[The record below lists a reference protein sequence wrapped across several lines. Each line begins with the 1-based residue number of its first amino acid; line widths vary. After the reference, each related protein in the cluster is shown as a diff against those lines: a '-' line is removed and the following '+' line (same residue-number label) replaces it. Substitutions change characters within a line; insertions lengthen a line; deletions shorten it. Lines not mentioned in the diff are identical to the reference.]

1 MTAMPAGP
9 WTLSYLRAELTASVV
24 RIQRA
29 TEIYANDAMDGAE
42 LSVACEIMLQVGG
55 ALELAGERPA
65 ARFVDEIRGVAVALR
80 DGSAPNA
87 DAARSAL
94 LQGVLTLKP
103 YLETLYRSSRGAPI
117 MDVSAVTA
125 ALREARGLGAG
136 LRPRSDGA
144 VAGLSP
150 TDRVL
155 VHGLRPGFQK
165 ALALA
170 LRGRNLP
177 QQFARVG
184 EVLERLRDMAAT
196 PHVYDG
202 WWWSLRLVRALQE
215 GLLDPELP
223 NLKLLGA
230 IDRQIKQLI
239 DVGEEGFRAEWT
251 EQLKA
256 AIEAQ
261 LSAAPDASKL
271 LEDRDDYQPPAVGQ
285 VGAALPLPDLETLR
299 QIADNLREDLAL
311 AQDAVDRVARGQP
324 EAGASQD
331 LLQRLRAGAGV
342 LAMLNLGPIATL
354 LNHVRESLGS
364 LEALEGAQLDRLATD
379 LLILEDS
386 LHSLIEVGPHA
397 AAAITATGAH
407 REHQARAATA
417 RQALREIGE
426 ITEQVTKLAAAK
438 GKVTW
443 SVLAQPLLRVGN
455 VLTVLGW
462 PRAATLTQT
471 LAAVVEREDFG
482 KSCASDPVLLDALAE
497 AILAVEY
504 AVLEADGGATP
515 GAPRLAHG
523 ERSLTKIKE
532 RLENPPAP
540 EAVAA
545 PAEPRLTSALDGP
558 VEFSLEEPLTSCQVA
573 SEPDLTPI
581 ELEGIDWG
589 SDSTPDHQDA
599 DDDSDPGGQSAA
611 DVQSVSDLPIAD
623 ATSPER
629 SQIDVVDNPIDLL
642 SSGAEDQQTS
652 VAGADSQVM
661 LDDSSARLDDDGA
674 LDLAAPWF
682 DPEETTAA
690 VPQCAVESDSEL
702 VEGFEALHD
711 SAAPES
717 WSDDGVEQS
726 AAALEF
732 DSQCVDAALEGHDVE
747 PSRGSPAPAKSE
759 MEPAPDGQAE
769 TLDST
774 QAEPQAAAP
783 AWLGNEFL
791 EVFLEE
797 AQSVLAELAERIPAW
812 RAAPDDAEHLR
823 EVRRAYHTLK
833 GSGRMVGAERAGELG
848 WLVENLLNRVL
859 DGALAPSH
867 RLVVAVA
874 EATSAF
880 TALVDHMDRGDEDV
894 DLSVAA
900 ALLEAVS
907 DDASAVGIDQ
917 AAAAGSVES
926 LAEEPAPDSGL
937 QVESDDFDAPDPV
950 TNTEEERQ
958 ARPETASDS
967 RVGEGADAESHR
979 VCASEESE
987 LAAELVSPDDA
998 KLKAADDSVADADQT
1013 VEAPAP
1019 SAGRPPSAAGPLG
1032 LEAAAQEGDRETRVE
1047 PCSVTAKEALRPQGI
1062 EHSAE
1067 HYESWSET
1075 ESASLSSYIDVGS
1088 TAAVDPDLDA
1098 ELAEVFVQEAH
1109 DILDASDLIVAQL
1122 TRQPDN
1128 RPLLNDLRRE
1138 MHTLKG
1144 SSRMAGFLVI
1154 GDLAHALESLLDD
1167 IARGALEFSPTVSEA
1182 LQRALD
1188 RLNGMVEVANGL
1200 VQPEP
1205 ASELIELLKDHE
1217 SLARQGLPV
1226 PDSEPTQT
1234 PKPEASPETDAGAA
1248 LPVREPAPPRPVTEA
1263 AVTTADGSDMV
1274 RMSAA
1279 LLERIANQIG
1289 EGSINRARIE
1299 EGVNGLRYQ
1308 LGEMDQTLGRLREKL
1323 RRLEIETETQ
1333 ILFRFERSNERH
1345 REEFDPLEL
1354 DRFSELQQLSR
1365 SLMEVVNDLSSIQ
1378 GALEE
1383 QAQQMDSL
1391 LHQQEKIDRD
1401 LQEDLTRTR
1410 MVKFDSLIP
1419 RMRRVVRLAAEELA
1433 KKAELAVEPGAEV
1446 ERGLLEHLA
1455 GPLEHVLR
1463 NAVSHGVEAPEL
1475 RREQGKPEVG
1485 QVSLSV
1491 RREGSELV
1499 LTVADDGAG
1508 IDFHAVKRKAV
1519 DLGMIEA
1526 DAQPERETLI
1536 ACMMQPGF
1544 STAAKVTQV
1553 AGRGVGMDAIHDAVR
1568 SLGGSLSIDSED
1580 NTGTRLTMRL
1590 PFSLSVVRALVV
1602 RAGQDRYAIP
1612 LAGIDGVVRIE
1623 TEVMRGYL
1631 DDRGGELIWSDRR
1644 YELRSL
1650 GGLLGGVGVNLD
1662 DLERPKPAVLVRSD
1676 RAAIALQVDAV
1687 LGSSEIIVKPVGAQV
1702 NSVPGISGATITG
1715 DGSVV
1720 LVLEPAAL
1728 VRSLTGRGPGAE
1740 VERMREALGG
1750 PEQAQLQIM
1759 VIDDS
1764 ITMRNVTSRLLQR
1777 HGARVML
1784 AKDGLDAAGQ
1794 LEDTLPDAL
1803 VLDIEMPRM
1812 DGFEL
1817 AAHIRNQEHL
1827 WHLPIVMVTSRSGDK
1842 HRQRAMNL
1850 GVNAYLGKPYR
1861 EEELLTALREVL
1873 GVRGTRLR

>member
-9 WTLSYLRAELTASVV
+9 WTLSYLREELTVSVG

-29 TEIYANDAMDGAE
+29 TEIYADDATEAGE
-42 LSVACEIMLQVGG
+42 LSAACGIMLQVAG
-55 ALELAGERPA
+55 ALELAGEHAA
-65 ARFVDEIRGVAVALR
+65 ARFVDEIREVAVTLCDDTAP
-80 DGSAPNA
+80 SA
-87 DAARSAL
+87 DMARSAL

-103 YLETLYRSSRGAPI
+103 YLETLYRSSRGAPV
-117 MDVSAVTA
+117 MDISAVVV
-125 ALREARGLGAG
+125 ALREARGLSAGPRCQSGAA
-136 LRPRSDGA
+136 GA
-144 VAGLSP
+144 SLSP

-165 ALALA
+165 ALALS

-177 QQFARVG
+177 QQFGRIR
-184 EVLERLRDMAAT
+184 EILERLRDMAAT
-196 PHVYDG
+196 PEVYDG
-202 WWWSLRLVRALQE
+202 WWWSLQLVRALQE
-215 GLLDPELP
+215 GALDPELP

-230 IDRQIKQLI
+230 IDRQIKHLI
-239 DVGEEGFRAEWT
+239 DAGEEDFRPEWT
-251 EQLKA
+251 DELKA
-256 AIEAQ
+256 AIESRLAATP
-261 LSAAPDASKL
+261 SARAL
-271 LEDRDDYQPPAVGQ
+271 LEDRADYSPPVIGQ
-285 VGAALPLPDLETLR
+285 VGASLPLPDLETLR
-299 QIADNLREDLAL
+299 QIADNLSEDLAV
-311 AQDAVDRVARGQP
+311 AQDAVDRVARGQTD
-324 EAGASQD
+324 AGASQEM
-331 LLQRLRAGAGV
+331 LQRLRAGAGV
-342 LAMLNLGPIATL
+342 LAMLNLASTSTL
-354 LNHVRESLGS
+354 LNHVRESLTH
-364 LEALEGAQLDRLATD
+364 LEQLEGIQLDRLATD

-386 LHSLIEVGPHA
+386 LQSLNDVGPHA
-397 AAAITATGAH
+397 AAAITTTGAH

-426 ITEQVTKLAAAK
+426 ITEQVTNLAASK
-438 GKVTW
+438 GKVAWGTLV
-443 SVLAQPLLRVGN
+443 SPLLRVGN

-462 PRAATLTQT
+462 PRAAALTQS
-471 LAAVVEREDFG
+471 LAAVVDRDDFG

-523 ERSLTKIKE
+523 ERSVAKIKD

-540 EAVAA
+540 EPVAA
-545 PAEPRLTSALDGP
+545 PAEPLPSPDLSASVDLP
-558 VEFSLEEPLTSCQVA
+558 LERPLPSAPMVG
-573 SEPDLTPI
+573 EPDLPPI
-581 ELEGIDWG
+581 ELDGIDW
-589 SDSTPDHQDA
+589 
-599 DDDSDPGGQSAA
+599 DDDSALVEVGDGDPVEGDVGPANTHAKPSADLAAVEPTAPETTSGGLEGNVTDAAHSDGECSAP
-611 DVQSVSDLPIAD
+611 LN
-623 ATSPER
+623 PEPAPDGSR
-629 SQIDVVDNPIDLL
+629 VLGDNEEL
-642 SSGAEDQQTS
+642 E
-652 VAGADSQVM
+652 
-661 LDDSSARLDDDGA
+661 
-674 LDLAAPWF
+674 LAAPWF
-682 DPEETTAA
+682 DPEQASSQE
-690 VPQCAVESDSEL
+690 P
-702 VEGFEALHD
+702 
-711 SAAPES
+711 P
-717 WSDDGVEQS
+717 
-726 AAALEF
+726 AAAECEWELFHSIE
-732 DSQCVDAALEGHDVE
+732 
-747 PSRGSPAPAKSE
+747 
-759 MEPAPDGQAE
+759 
-769 TLDST
+769 
-774 QAEPQAAAP
+774 EPQAEAPTADPSVAAQPPSNAELADDTQVEGAELEAADAQTTP
-783 AWLGNEFL
+783 APNPEPESEWETASSVQAQESGTPPERPSPSSPSWLGNEFL
-791 EVFLEE
+791 EIFLGE
-797 AQSVLAELAERIPAW
+797 AQSVLAGLAERVPAW
-812 RAAPDDAEHLR
+812 TAAPEDADHLR
-823 EVRRAYHTLK
+823 EFRRGYHTLK
-833 GSGRMVGAERAGELG
+833 GSGRMVGAEKAGEFG
-848 WLVENLLNRVL
+848 WLVEHLLNRAIE
-859 DGALAPSH
+859 GAVVPSSQ
-867 RLVVAVA
+867 LVAAVA

-880 TALVDHMDRGDEDV
+880 AALVEHMAQGDEDV
-894 DLSVAA
+894 DLSAA
-900 ALLEAVS
+900 TALLVAVRDGDEGGADAGHTEAGDLGAPPTPEPEAASSPEPQVPRSDDSTQDVAEDGVPQSHPDTACDEQGASISAAEPVLTAAS
-907 DDASAVGIDQ
+907 DDAGPVVGLVPDEDAQSEAADQPSADMEPGLDASAAVAEQVSSVAPEKVSTATIDEAVEAEAEIE
-917 AAAAGSVES
+917 AADSPNVALEAEQRVPTPVAEDLEPTGLERVPVDDGGEAGSATPMD
-926 LAEEPAPDSGL
+926 L
-937 QVESDDFDAPDPV
+937 
-950 TNTEEERQ
+950 
-958 ARPETASDS
+958 
-967 RVGEGADAESHR
+967 
-979 VCASEESE
+979 
-987 LAAELVSPDDA
+987 
-998 KLKAADDSVADADQT
+998 
-1013 VEAPAP
+1013 
-1019 SAGRPPSAAGPLG
+1019 
-1032 LEAAAQEGDRETRVE
+1032 
-1047 PCSVTAKEALRPQGI
+1047 
-1062 EHSAE
+1062 
-1067 HYESWSET
+1067 
-1075 ESASLSSYIDVGS
+1075 
-1088 TAAVDPDLDA
+1088 DLDA

-1122 TRQPDN
+1122 VRQPSN
-1128 RPLLNDLRRE
+1128 RALLNDLRRE

-1167 IARGALEFSPTVSEA
+1167 IAREALEFGATVAEA

-1188 RLNGMVEVANGL
+1188 RLNGMIEVATGL

-1205 ASELIELLKDHE
+1205 ASELIDLLKDHQALTRPPAPAPATE
-1217 SLARQGLPV
+1217 PS
-1226 PDSEPTQT
+1226 SEAP
-1234 PKPEASPETDAGAA
+1234 SRTDVSSAGST
-1248 LPVREPAPPRPVTEA
+1248 REPAPPRV
-1263 AVTTADGSDMV
+1263 AVESAVAMADGSDMV
-1274 RMSAA
+1274 RVSGA

-1299 EGVNGLRYQ
+1299 EGVNGLRHQ
-1308 LGEMDQTLGRLREKL
+1308 LLEMDQTLGRLREKL
-1323 RRLEIETETQ
+1323 RRLEIETEAQ
-1333 ILFRFERSNERH
+1333 ILFRFERSNERQ
-1345 REEFDPLEL
+1345 RQDFDPLEL

-1378 GALEE
+1378 GALED
-1383 QAQQMDSL
+1383 QAQQMDAL

-1410 MVKFDSLIP
+1410 MVKFDSLVP
-1419 RMRRVVRLAAEELA
+1419 RMRRVVRLAAEELG
-1433 KKAELAVEPGAEV
+1433 KKAELMVEPGAEV

-1463 NAVSHGVEAPEL
+1463 NAVSHGIEAPER
-1475 RREQGKPEVG
+1475 RREHGKSELG
-1485 QVSLSV
+1485 HVSLAV
-1491 RREGSELV
+1491 WREGSELV
-1499 LTVADDGAG
+1499 LVVTDDGGG
-1508 IDFHAVKRKAV
+1508 IDFEAVRRKAL

-1526 DAQPERETLI
+1526 DAEPERETLI

-1544 STAAKVTQV
+1544 STAAKITQV

-1580 NTGTRLTMRL
+1580 NAGTRLTLRL

-1623 TEVMRGYL
+1623 AQTMRRYL

-1687 LGSSEIIVKPVGAQV
+1687 LGSSEVIVKPVGPQV
-1702 NSVPGISGATITG
+1702 NSVVGISGATISG

-1740 VERMREALGG
+1740 VERMREALGA

-1764 ITMRNVTSRLLQR
+1764 ITMRKVTSRLLQR

-1873 GVRGTRLR
+1873 GVRGARLR